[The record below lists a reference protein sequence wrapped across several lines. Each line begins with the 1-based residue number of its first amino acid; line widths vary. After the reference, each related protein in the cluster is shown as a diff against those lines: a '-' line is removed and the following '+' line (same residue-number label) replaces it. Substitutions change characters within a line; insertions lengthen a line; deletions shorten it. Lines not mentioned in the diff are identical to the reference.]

1 MINKKEIEIKDLSK
15 KRDKSL
21 KEYENSWDEKSEKY
35 IMSSEEID
43 SLEKEIYKKIKEWK
57 DFLSFEFI
65 IDELTKLGHAPNLL
79 YDDNG
84 NFAITG
90 DGFQTV
96 PINGPCDMEMSFF
109 IEKDKWSPTI
119 REALNKYLNE

>member
-1 MINKKEIEIKDLSK
+1 MIKSEKLQILKLSNKRYQLLE
-15 KRDKSL
+15 
-21 KEYENSWDEKSEKY
+21 EYEKSWDKKSEKY

-90 DGFQTV
+90 EGFQTV
-96 PINGPCDMEMSFF
+96 AFDGPCDMEMGFF
-109 IEKDKWSPTI
+109 VKKDKWKPTI
-119 REALNKYLNE
+119 REALDKYLR

>member
-65 IDELTKLGHAPNLL
+65 IDKLTKLGHAPNLL